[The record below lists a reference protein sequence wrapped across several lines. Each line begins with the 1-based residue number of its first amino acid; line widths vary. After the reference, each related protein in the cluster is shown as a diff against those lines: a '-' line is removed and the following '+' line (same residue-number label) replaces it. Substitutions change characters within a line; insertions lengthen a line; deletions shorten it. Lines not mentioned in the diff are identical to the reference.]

1 MLGHLQ
7 EARKLQEDESV
18 LRPVHLG
25 NRGLT
30 EGAEGAEQ
38 TDVRI
43 QQDYQVKHHL
53 FSPLQVPRDSGSY
66 TGDDRQGDEAV
77 LQVEQEETW
86 NWSYL
91 HCGMCLNLITFNHIW
106 I

>member
-38 TDVRI
+38 ADVRI

-53 FSPLQVPRDSGSY
+53 FSPHRFRGSASPTLETTVKAMKLFFKSNRKKHG
-66 TGDDRQGDEAV
+66 TGATCT
-77 LQVEQEETW
+77 VE
-86 NWSYL
+86 
-91 HCGMCLNLITFNHIW
+91 CV
-106 I
+106 